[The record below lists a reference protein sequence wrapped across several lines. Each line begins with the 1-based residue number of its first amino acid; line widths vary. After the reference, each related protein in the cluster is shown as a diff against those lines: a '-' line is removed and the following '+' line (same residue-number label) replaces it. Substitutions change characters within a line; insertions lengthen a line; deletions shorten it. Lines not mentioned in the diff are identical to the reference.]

1 MPQVRIYIQDVIKK
15 NKYIYLEK
23 QNIHYLKNVMRKKSG
38 DNILVFNDNEEWL
51 SRCFFEDEFKL
62 NPEKLLRIK
71 ENIKDI
77 WICFGLVKTRNI
89 DFLVEKVSEIGV
101 KKIFPMITSFSNR
114 IPLNYERLKKISI
127 EAVEQS
133 NSLNLPIISKT
144 KNIKE
149 ILNDWEDDRLIIF
162 CDEKKGVDISN
173 INRRE
178 CNFKKIAIF
187 VGPVGGWSEE
197 DRKLVNKKNNLRIN
211 LGGNIMKADT
221 AAIFSLSIFKGYLL

>member
-23 QNIHYLKNVMRKKSG
+23 KNIHYLKNVMRKKTG

-51 SRCFFEDEFKL
+51 SKCFFEDEFIL
-62 NPEKLLRIK
+62 NPEKFLRSK
-71 ENIKDI
+71 EKVKDI
-77 WICFGLVKTRNI
+77 WICFGLIKTRNV

-101 KKIFPMITSFSNR
+101 KKIFPMTTSFSNR

-133 NSLNLPIISKT
+133 NSLSLPIISKT
-144 KNIKE
+144 KNIEE
-149 ILNDWEDDRLIIF
+149 ILNDWEEDRLIIF
-162 CDEKKGVDISN
+162 CDEKQGIDISEVN
-173 INRRE
+173 KKE
-178 CNFKKIAIF
+178 FKLKKIAIF

-197 DRKLVNKKNNLRIN
+197 DRKLVNKKKNLRIN
-211 LGGNIMKADT
+211 LGSNIMKADT

>member
-51 SRCFFEDEFKL
+51 SKCFFEDEIKL

-71 ENIKDI
+71 ENVKDI

-133 NSLNLPIISKT
+133 NSLNLPLISKT

-149 ILNDWEDDRLIIF
+149 ILNDWEEDRLIIF
-162 CDEKKGVDISN
+162 CDEKKGIDISEIKRN
-173 INRRE
+173 QY
-178 CNFKKIAIF
+178 NFKKIAIF
-187 VGPVGGWSEE
+187 IGPIGGWSEE
-197 DRKLVNKKNNLRIN
+197 DRKLINKKNNLRIN
-211 LGGNIMKADT
+211 LGSNIMKADT

>member
-51 SRCFFEDEFKL
+51 SKCFFEDEIKL

-71 ENIKDI
+71 KNVKDI

-133 NSLNLPIISKT
+133 NSLNLPLISKT

-149 ILNDWEDDRLIIF
+149 ILNDWEEDRLIIF
-162 CDEKKGVDISN
+162 CDEKKGIDISE
-173 INRRE
+173 INRDE
-178 CNFKKIAIF
+178 YSFKKIAIF
-187 VGPVGGWSEE
+187 IGPIGGWSEE
-197 DRKLVNKKNNLRIN
+197 DRKLINKKNNLRIN
-211 LGGNIMKADT
+211 LGSNIMKADT